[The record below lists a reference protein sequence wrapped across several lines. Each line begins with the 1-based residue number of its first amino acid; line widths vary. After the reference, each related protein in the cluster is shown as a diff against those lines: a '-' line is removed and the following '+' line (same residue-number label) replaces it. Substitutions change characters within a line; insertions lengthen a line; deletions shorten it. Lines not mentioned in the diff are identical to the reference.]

1 MLKQS
6 LLAGLAVAVF
16 SSVASGAGYPLVR
29 GQSPN
34 GYGPMPQAYP
44 PSQQYAGPMVPA
56 PQYAPNGVRPVGYET
71 YGSAQEPYGSYDS
84 SGYCPP
90 PTVEFAVAS
99 PANGIASPTKHPR
112 ISPTPAPI
120 RCPRSSN
127 IPTTPAKALIVSSTR
142 ARPIANSH

>member
-90 PTVEFAVAS
+90 HGRVRGRVPREWNRFTYKTPKNLTYPGANQMPAVIQY
-99 PANGIASPTKHPR
+99 PYYTCKGPD
-112 ISPTPAPI
+112 
-120 RCPRSSN
+120 CFFYQG
-127 IPTTPAKALIVSSTR
+127 TTNR
-142 ARPIANSH
+142 Q